1 MSWRIILA
9 ASLNVWSGF
18 VVGLIASTFFRQP
31 FVDRIA
37 IAIETGVQNTGV
49 SIVLL
54 QLSLLQ
60 PDADLASVVPVAA
73 SVMTPIPLTIVYII
87 IKLRNCFNRSAKMKL
102 KSEIFEEDLLNESN
116 KTSSST
122 LPITDDIKDNQKYD
136 RLNWTNGHT

>member
-31 FVDRIA
+31 FVDRIS

-49 SIVLL
+49 AIVLL
-54 QLSLLQ
+54 GSLSE
-60 PDADLASVVPVAA
+60 PDAGLASVVPVAA
-73 SVMTPIPLTIVYII
+73 SIMTPIPLTIVYII

-102 KSEIFEEDLLNESN
+102 KSEMFEKDLLNESN

-136 RLNWTNGHT
+136 RFNWTNGHV